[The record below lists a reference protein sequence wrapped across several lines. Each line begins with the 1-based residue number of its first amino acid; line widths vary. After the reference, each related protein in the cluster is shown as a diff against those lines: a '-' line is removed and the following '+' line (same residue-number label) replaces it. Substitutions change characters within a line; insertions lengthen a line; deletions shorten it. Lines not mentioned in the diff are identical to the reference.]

1 MPHCIIEHSS
11 SLKGEE
17 LLSPVFQGVL
27 GSALFT
33 ADGSDIKVRALPYSV
48 YQTGN
53 TGADFVHVT
62 VRILA
67 GRTEV
72 EKQKL
77 SAGVLA
83 AIDSLKLANCS
94 VTIEIVDI
102 DRQSYSKS
110 VS

>member
-1 MPHCIIEHSS
+1 MPHCIIEHSA

-27 GSALFT
+27 NSGLFT
-33 ADGSDIKVRALPYSV
+33 ADGSDIKVRGLPYSV

-53 TGADFVHVT
+53 TNADFVHVT

-67 GRTEV
+67 GRTDA
-72 EKQKL
+72 EKQRL

-83 AIDSLKLANCS
+83 TINALKLVDCS
-94 VTIEIVDI
+94 VTIEVVDI
-102 DRQSYSKS
+102 DRQSYSKT